1 MIRRPPRS
9 TLFPYTTLFR
19 SGFTA
24 AAFFGAFLAAVS
36 SPPSTVPASRH
47 SPAHKDATNLNG
59 TAVKRK
65 RRWKCSLAFSCLEVS
80 PTHPFCKLFLQPPDW
95 RVIYERGQE

>member
-1 MIRRPPRS
+1 LTFCGMREPVI
-9 TLFPYTTLFR
+9 TTFSSAYF

-47 SPAHKDATNLNG
+47 SPAHKDATKLNR

-65 RRWKCSLAFSCLEVS
+65 RRWEMQFGVFM
-80 PTHPFCKLFLQPPDW
+80 P
-95 RVIYERGQE
+95 